1 MNTLTKEI
9 EKENN
14 IPHFFGV
21 NSSNNLFYDNTEYNE
36 SFYYNCLD
44 ELNVSNR
51 DARLDDE
58 NKEINPQ
65 TNTEGKKTKDKST
78 DIKSNHIEK
87 EKNENKF
94 LGRKLSKHDSKN
106 YSKNN
111 ESQKNEVNDEKN
123 QSKKEEIISKIILPN
138 YKLENYI
145 KAFKANMLGYIN
157 ITLRNLYEK
166 CQFYKFDNEFGNMT
180 FHLPNYKKYQGNA
193 KQKDNKEF
201 IKKQIKE
208 VFQDYD
214 VNEIEGTSRQKD
226 NKNLIEKIYEI
237 INFPST
243 AEQKALKDFLEMTI
257 EKAIEKYYDSSEEFQ
272 DFKKNRK
279 IKFFD
284 RQFFK
289 EKYRN
294 YSLLEKN
301 GFLKLV
307 NEPYY
312 CHNPK

>member
-14 IPHFFGV
+14 IPHFFGE
-21 NSSNNLFYDNTEYNE
+21 NSSNNLFYDNTEFNE
-36 SFYYNCLD
+36 SFYYNLLD

-65 TNTEGKKTKDKST
+65 TNTEGKKTKDKYT

-106 YSKNN
+106 YSKNS

-123 QSKKEEIISKIILPN
+123 QSKKEEIILPK

-157 ITLRNLYEK
+157 ITLGNLYK
-166 CQFYKFDNEFGNMT
+166 NCQFDKFDNEFRNMT
-180 FHLPNYKKYQGNA
+180 FHVPNYKKYQGNA

-214 VNEIEGTSRQKD
+214 VNEIEGTGRQKD
-226 NKNLIEKIYEI
+226 NKSLIKKIYEI
-237 INFPST
+237 ISFPST

-257 EKAIEKYYDSSEEFQ
+257 EKAIEKYYDFSEFQ
-272 DFKKNRK
+272 EFIKSEK
-279 IKFFD
+279 IIFFD
-284 RQFFK
+284 SNFSKQKF
-289 EKYRN
+289 RN
-294 YSLLEKN
+294 YSMLDKNN
-301 GFLKLV
+301 GFLRWV
-307 NEPYY
+307 SEPYY
-312 CHNPK
+312 FHNPK

>member
-14 IPHFFGV
+14 IPHFFGE
-21 NSSNNLFYDNTEYNE
+21 NSSNNLFYDNTEFNE
-36 SFYYNCLD
+36 SFYYNRLD

-94 LGRKLSKHDSKN
+94 LGRKFSKHDSKN
-106 YSKNN
+106 YSKNS

-123 QSKKEEIISKIILPN
+123 QSKKEDIISKIILPN

-145 KAFKANMLGYIN
+145 KAFKANILGYIN

-180 FHLPNYKKYQGNA
+180 FHLPNYKKYQGNT

-214 VNEIEGTSRQKD
+214 VNEIEGTGRQKD
-226 NKNLIEKIYEI
+226 NKSLIKKIYEI
-237 INFPST
+237 ISFPST

-257 EKAIEKYYDSSEEFQ
+257 EKAIEKYYDSSEFQ
-272 DFKKNRK
+272 DFKKSKK
-279 IKFFD
+279 IIFFD
-284 RQFFK
+284 SNFSKQKF
-289 EKYRN
+289 RN
-294 YSLLEKN
+294 YSMLDKNN
-301 GFLKLV
+301 GFLRWV
-307 NEPYY
+307 SEPYY
-312 CHNPK
+312 FHNPK